1 MPNIVGEMG
10 TVPRFLNEVTYISLD
25 PGVLKKSSTGITIW
39 NQEGKPIHTNELD
52 IDNLHYLL
60 DKCESDWWDCVSYM
74 VEEFRLYQNK
84 ALQQSGSKLE
94 TVQIIGMIK
103 RSAYK
108 TSTEVIEVRADC
120 KGIAAMW
127 SQTKVPAGH
136 MPNYMSS
143 YLIGYY
149 HLHKI
154 GVIKAKVLEV

>member
-1 MPNIVGEMG
+1 MADISGEMG
-10 TVPRFLNEVTYISLD
+10 IIPTNLAVASISWD
-25 PGVLKKSSTGITIW
+25 PGVIKKPSTGVTLW
-39 NQEGKPIHTNELD
+39 DVHGNPVHTNELD
-52 IDNLHYLL
+52 IDNVHLLL
-60 DKCESDWWDCVSYM
+60 DRCEDDWRDCVSYM

-108 TSTEVIEVRADC
+108 TSTDVVEVRADC

-127 SQTKVPAGH
+127 SQTKIPAGH

-149 HLHKI
+149 Y
-154 GVIKAKVLEV
+154 